1 MRVLIALPVMFS
13 LLCAGIAVR
22 VDAQIAL
29 PSVQLPDTSR
39 TLPSLPDIVAEPLET
54 AGDTLARVR
63 LDRID
68 RLLRDNSDRI

>member
-29 PSVQLPDTSR
+29 PSDRLPDTTR
-39 TLPSLPDIVAEPLET
+39 TLPSLPDIVAEP
-54 AGDTLARVR
+54 
-63 LDRID
+63 
-68 RLLRDNSDRI
+68 